1 MARTPKPRPPLDL
14 DAARRAAVNLLRVRD
29 RSSDELRQRLLARN
43 TPEPIAARVV
53 AEFERA
59 RLINDSRLAEH
70 TIAREL
76 EQGPVGRR
84 RLEDRLARRM
94 IDENLAARTIDAAT
108 RNRRGADDAL
118 LVARDLFKQFTAR
131 PASKAATKRSPPP
144 SGAQSAK
151 ARSQPRANLDTRL
164 YRRIAAALAR
174 RGFEEDDIQHAMDAL
189 GPPESD
195 ADSGDTLPH
204 RAAHLKDDCP

>member
-59 RLINDSRLAEH
+59 RLVNDSRLAER

-94 IDENLAARTIDAAT
+94 IDEDLAARAIDAAT

-118 LVARDLFKQFTAR
+118 LVARQLLRQLTT
-131 PASKAATKRSPPP
+131 SHAAT
-144 SGAQSAK
+144 SAK
-151 ARSQPRANLDTRL
+151 KQSRTPANLDTKL
-164 YRRIAAALAR
+164 CRRIAAALAR
-174 RGFEEDDIQHAMDAL
+174 RGFEDDDIQHAMEAL

-204 RAAHLKDDCP
+204 RAAKLKDECP

>member
-14 DAARRAAVNLLRVRD
+14 DAARRAAINLLRVRD

-43 TPEPIAARVV
+43 TPGPIAARIV

-59 RLINDSRLAEH
+59 RLVNDSRLAEH

-94 IDENLAARTIDAAT
+94 IDEDLAARAIDAAT
-108 RNRRGADDAL
+108 RGRRGADDAL
-118 LVARDLFKQFTAR
+118 LVARQLLKQLAAKPTSKDAAKL
-131 PASKAATKRSPPP
+131 PASTDN
-144 SGAQSAK
+144 SAK
-151 ARSQPRANLDTRL
+151 NKSRTRGALDAKAF
-164 YRRIAAALAR
+164 RRIAAALAR
-174 RGFEEDDIQHAMDAL
+174 RGFDDDDIQHAIDAL

-204 RAAHLKDDCP
+204 RAAQLKDDCP

>member
-43 TPEPIAARVV
+43 TPEPIAARIV

-59 RLINDSRLAEH
+59 RLVNDSRLAEH

-94 IDENLAARTIDAAT
+94 IDEDLAARAIDAAT
-108 RNRRGADDAL
+108 RGRHGADDAL
-118 LVARDLFKQFTAR
+118 LVARQLLKQLAAK
-131 PASKAATKRSPPP
+131 PAPKPN
-144 SGAQSAK
+144 SAK
-151 ARSQPRANLDTRL
+151 KKSPGRAPLDTKL

-174 RGFEEDDIQHAMDAL
+174 RGFDDDDIQQAMDAL

-204 RAAHLKDDCP
+204 RAAQLKDDCP

>member
-29 RSSDELRQRLLARN
+29 RSSGELRRRLLARN
-43 TPEPIAARVV
+43 APEPIADCVV

-59 RLINDSRLAEH
+59 RLVNDSRLAEH

-94 IDENLAARTIDAAT
+94 IAEDLAARAIDAAT
-108 RNRRGADDAL
+108 RGRRGADDAL
-118 LVARDLFKQFTAR
+118 LVARQLLKQLRAKPAARSKTANGKSRAR
-131 PASKAATKRSPPP
+131 PTLD
-144 SGAQSAK
+144 AK
-151 ARSQPRANLDTRL
+151 LW
-164 YRRIAAALAR
+164 RRIAAALAR
-174 RGFEEDDIQHAMDAL
+174 RGFDDDDIQHAMDTL

-195 ADSGDTLPH
+195 SDSGDTLSH
-204 RAAHLKDDCP
+204 RAAQLKDECP

>member
-29 RSSDELRQRLLARN
+29 RSSDELRQRLIARHA
-43 TPEPIAARVV
+43 PEPIADRIV

-59 RLINDSRLAEH
+59 RLVNDSRLAEH

-94 IDENLAARTIDAAT
+94 IDEDLAARAIDAAIS
-108 RNRRGADDAL
+108 NRRGADDAL
-118 LVARDLFKQFTAR
+118 LVARQLRKQHTAK
-131 PASKAATKRSPPP
+131 PAAKSKSATK
-144 SGAQSAK
+144 QSQ
-151 ARSQPRANLDTRL
+151 ARAPLDTKL
-164 YRRIAAALAR
+164 WRRIAAALAR
-174 RGFEEDDIQHAMDAL
+174 RGFDDDDVQHAMDAL
-189 GPPESD
+189 APTESGS
-195 ADSGDTLPH
+195 DSGDTLSH
-204 RAAHLKDDCP
+204 RAAQLKDDCP

>member
-29 RSSDELRQRLLARN
+29 RSSDELRRRLIARN
-43 TPEPIAARVV
+43 TPESIAARVV

-59 RLINDSRLAEH
+59 RLVNDSRLAEH

-94 IDENLAARTIDAAT
+94 IDEDLAARAIDAAT
-108 RNRRGADDAL
+108 CGRRGADDAL
-118 LVARDLFKQFTAR
+118 LVARQLLNQLTAKHAGK
-131 PASKAATKRSPPP
+131 PASKRPVAPADPCKTKSP
-144 SGAQSAK
+144 ACVTLDAK
-151 ARSQPRANLDTRL
+151 D

-174 RGFEEDDIQHAMDAL
+174 RGFDDDEIQHAMDAIA
-189 GPPESD
+189 PPESSPD
-195 ADSGDTLPH
+195 PSDTLPH
-204 RAAHLKDDCP
+204 RAARIKDECP